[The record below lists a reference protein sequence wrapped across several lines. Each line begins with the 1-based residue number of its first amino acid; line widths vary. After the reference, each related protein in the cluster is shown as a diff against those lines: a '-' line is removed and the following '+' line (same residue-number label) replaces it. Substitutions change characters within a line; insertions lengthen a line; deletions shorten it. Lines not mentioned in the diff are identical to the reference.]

1 MNTAYLKNIIDLLEK
16 LESTQEEVIEQV
28 SAVCAD
34 CIYNGGLL
42 YFFGTGHSHMVCEE
56 PFYRAGGLACVY
68 PILETDL
75 MLHEGASKSSG
86 YERLEGLGNV
96 VIANTSIGKGD
107 VLFIAS
113 NSGRNCAVIDAAM
126 EAKKRGAITVA
137 ITSMNHTTQ
146 VASRHSSGLNLF
158 QVCDYVLDNGGELG
172 DASVELAG
180 LGQKIAPTS
189 SVIDITLVNLIVV
202 NTVELLLQKGM
213 MPPVFM
219 SANTDAGDE
228 ALYPHIRQFAEDLVT
243 FMYDNEYECTDE
255 EIQAFFKEKY
265 EMADD
270 ETVTLLALFMCN
282 KLYHFGWDA
291 PKIFSSEKGWFR
303 RLEQLE
309 GDDEE

>member
-86 YERLEGLGNV
+86 YERLEGLGNI
-96 VIANTSIGKGD
+96 VIANTGLGKGD
-107 VLFIAS
+107 ILFIAS
-113 NSGRNCAVIDAAM
+113 NSGRNCAVIDAAL

-146 VASRHSSGLNLF
+146 VSSRHSSGLNLY
-158 QVCDYVLDNGGELG
+158 QVCDYVLDNGGVAG
-172 DASVELAG
+172 DASVQLPG
-180 LGQKIAPTS
+180 LSQNIAPTS
-189 SVIDITLVNLIVV
+189 SVIDLTLVNLIMV
-202 NTVELLLQKGM
+202 NIVERLLEKGM
-213 MPPVFM
+213 TPPLFM
-219 SANTDAGDE
+219 SSNSDGGDKANKS
-228 ALYPHIRQFAEDLVT
+228 V
-243 FMYDNEYECTDE
+243 
-255 EIQAFFKEKY
+255 
-265 EMADD
+265 
-270 ETVTLLALFMCN
+270 
-282 KLYHFGWDA
+282 
-291 PKIFSSEKGWFR
+291 
-303 RLEQLE
+303 LEVYRERIPSL
-309 GDDEE
+309 

>member
-1 MNTAYLKNIIDLLEK
+1 MNKAYLKNILSLLEK
-16 LESTQEEVIEQV
+16 MENTQEKVIEQV
-28 SAVCAD
+28 AEVCAG
-34 CIYNGGLL
+34 CIADGGLL
-42 YFFGTGHSHMVCEE
+42 YFFGTGHSHMICEE

-86 YERLEGLGNV
+86 YERIEGLGNV

-202 NTVELLLQKGM
+202 NTVERLLQKGM
-213 MPPVFM
+213 MPPLFM

-228 ALYPHIRQFAEDLVT
+228 A
-243 FMYDNEYECTDE
+243 NECVL
-255 EIQAFFKEKY
+255 EIYK
-265 EMADD
+265 
-270 ETVTLLALFMCN
+270 
-282 KLYHFGWDA
+282 G
-291 PKIFSSEKGWFR
+291 KIPS
-303 RLEQLE
+303 L
-309 GDDEE
+309 

>member
-1 MNTAYLKNIIDLLEK
+1 MNKEYLKNIYALLEK
-16 LESTQEEVIEQV
+16 LEKTQENTIDQV
-28 SAVCAD
+28 ASVCAEA
-34 CIYNGGLL
+34 ISHGGLL
-42 YFFGTGHSHMVCEE
+42 YFFGTGHSHMICEE

-86 YERLEGLGNV
+86 YERIEGLGNV

-189 SVIDITLVNLIVV
+189 SVIDLTLVNLILV
-202 NTVELLLQKGM
+202 NIVERLLEKGM
-213 MPPVFM
+213 NPPLFM
-219 SANTDAGDE
+219 SSNSDGGDKANKS
-228 ALYPHIRQFAEDLVT
+228 V
-243 FMYDNEYECTDE
+243 
-255 EIQAFFKEKY
+255 
-265 EMADD
+265 
-270 ETVTLLALFMCN
+270 
-282 KLYHFGWDA
+282 
-291 PKIFSSEKGWFR
+291 
-303 RLEQLE
+303 LEVYRERIPSL
-309 GDDEE
+309 

>member
-86 YERLEGLGNV
+86 YERLEGLGNI
-96 VIANTSIGKGD
+96 VIANTGLGKGD
-107 VLFIAS
+107 ILFIAS
-113 NSGRNCAVIDAAM
+113 NSGRNCAVIDAAL

-146 VASRHSSGLNLF
+146 VLSRHSSGLNLY
-158 QVCDYVLDNGGELG
+158 QVCDYVLDNGGVAG
-172 DASVELAG
+172 DASVQLPG
-180 LGQKIAPTS
+180 LSQNIAPTS
-189 SVIDITLVNLIVV
+189 SVIDLTLVNLIMV
-202 NTVELLLQKGM
+202 NIVERMLEKGM
-213 MPPVFM
+213 NPPLFM
-219 SANTDAGDE
+219 SSNSDGGDKANKS
-228 ALYPHIRQFAEDLVT
+228 V
-243 FMYDNEYECTDE
+243 
-255 EIQAFFKEKY
+255 
-265 EMADD
+265 
-270 ETVTLLALFMCN
+270 
-282 KLYHFGWDA
+282 
-291 PKIFSSEKGWFR
+291 
-303 RLEQLE
+303 LEVYRERIPNL
-309 GDDEE
+309 